1 MVGEAGDTS
10 IHLASD
16 VGVFEDDEGSVI
28 AEHASNV
35 AQLANE
41 SARRVINISK
51 VLVGSSGN
59 PTDIVCRAAHLSLV
73 GFASPSF
80 GGFAGSSEWPTSL
93 GGGLADDCPN
103 RGSSQLQMCRP
114 SRPRRAGVRPLG
126 PYLGKSSSHNQLHR

>member
-28 AEHASNV
+28 AEHASKV

-59 PTDIVCRAAHLSLV
+59 PTDIVCRAPHLSLV

-80 GGFAGSSEWPTSL
+80 GGFAVVAGREPARS
-93 GGGLADDCPN
+93 
-103 RGSSQLQMCRP
+103 CRTMW
-114 SRPRRAGVRPLG
+114 
-126 PYLGKSSSHNQLHR
+126 

>member
-59 PTDIVCRAAHLSLV
+59 PTDIVCRAAHHSLV

-80 GGFAGSSEWPTSL
+80 GGFAVVAGREPARS
-93 GGGLADDCPN
+93 
-103 RGSSQLQMCRP
+103 CRTMW
-114 SRPRRAGVRPLG
+114 
-126 PYLGKSSSHNQLHR
+126 